1 MSLKYKLVAF
11 TLFITL
17 AALVWFAN
25 SNAFNASPIEAT
37 THKAV
42 NDENSVAIEANNLQQ
57 NKPLATKNEQQKLT
71 IKPFCKDQTRL
82 FTKFERDKAQYLSLI
97 ATTWKLNGE
106 SHDVIVDAFKALGL
120 NTAIERFEREAAL
133 VTALNEANQ
142 QKLETILAEPIN
154 FTEYVKNK
162 HQWRFTKWSTPS
174 FSKGFIETYR
184 QQAQRYPDIA
194 SAILQSAFMQLTH
207 IEQPDV
213 HIESLIS
220 LYDSYYS
227 LNPNSAKL
235 LTSNRLPFIL
245 NTLSPQ
251 SAERLVENLLLIEQL
266 SSSNEKTQVASR
278 VGVLNKTY
286 TDLIEGTA
294 IDEPQAIASDA
305 LQSKISAII
314 REQKLSRDEL
324 DVCQLYDAPSIDSQ
338 ISIDYIN
345 AASLDYPHPSCDR
358 QLSKRANEIGMV
370 ALYSE
375 VSAVFGQ
382 SGIDLNQLND
392 AEKIDNT
399 DFTNIK
405 EYLSKKTDFER
416 ELAYLLI
423 YSRTFHNQRQAVI
436 EALID
441 KGMYTNNA
449 NAVAALQRL
458 EDADAQKLLNKMG
471 DIDNPNQRG
480 ESVIYNLMFIKPTL
494 TVELINQGYTL
505 KHTAKSPDPLLKILY
520 FFRDGRESKKW
531 LDVLSALVNNG
542 AGIEPQHIN
551 EAYRLKLT
559 APEIF
564 EKIIRLHPELLPEDP
579 ARLQVVQCHST

>member
-1 MSLKYKLVAF
+1 M
-11 TLFITL
+11 
-17 AALVWFAN
+17 
-25 SNAFNASPIEAT
+25 
-37 THKAV
+37 
-42 NDENSVAIEANNLQQ
+42 AIEANNQQ
-57 NKPLATKNEQQKLT
+57 QTKPLATKNQQQKLT

-97 ATTWKLNGE
+97 ATAWKLNGA

-120 NTAIERFEREAAL
+120 NTVIERFERESAL
-133 VTALNEANQ
+133 VTALDEANQ

-194 SAILQSAFMQLTH
+194 SAILQNAFMQLTH

-227 LNPNSAKL
+227 LTPNSAKL

-251 SAERLVENLLLIEQL
+251 SAEKLVENLLLIEQL

-324 DVCQLYDAPSIDSQ
+324 DVCQLYNAPSIDSQ

-345 AASLDYPHPSCDR
+345 AASLDYPHQNGRTRLVWSRSSLKCR
-358 QLSKRANEIGMV
+358 R
-370 ALYSE
+370 
-375 VSAVFGQ
+375 F
-382 SGIDLNQLND
+382 
-392 AEKIDNT
+392 
-399 DFTNIK
+399 
-405 EYLSKKTDFER
+405 
-416 ELAYLLI
+416 LA
-423 YSRTFHNQRQAVI
+423 S
-436 EALID
+436 
-441 KGMYTNNA
+441 
-449 NAVAALQRL
+449 
-458 EDADAQKLLNKMG
+458 
-471 DIDNPNQRG
+471 P
-480 ESVIYNLMFIKPTL
+480 EST
-494 TVELINQGYTL
+494 
-505 KHTAKSPDPLLKILY
+505 
-520 FFRDGRESKKW
+520 
-531 LDVLSALVNNG
+531 
-542 AGIEPQHIN
+542 
-551 EAYRLKLT
+551 
-559 APEIF
+559 
-564 EKIIRLHPELLPEDP
+564 
-579 ARLQVVQCHST
+579 